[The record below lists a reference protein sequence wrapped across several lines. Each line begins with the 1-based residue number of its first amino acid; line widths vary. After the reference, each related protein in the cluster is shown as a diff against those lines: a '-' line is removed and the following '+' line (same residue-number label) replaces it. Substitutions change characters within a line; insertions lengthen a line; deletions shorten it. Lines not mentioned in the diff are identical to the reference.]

1 MERAL
6 AAADASLAFR
16 QITEVAVAE
25 RRFVGKKAVF
35 EMVMRPCA
43 KLPKELRGKL
53 IVVARP
59 AGDDKQWC
67 FIHVPTGYATG
78 RVRFK
83 SQKAAIAA
91 LPEVLELT
99 RWEDITVDN
108 ANAHSHLEE
117 AIIGIAVKHGG
128 LVL

>member
-1 MERAL
+1 V
-6 AAADASLAFR
+6 SLAFR

-25 RRFVGKKAVF
+25 RRFVAKGKKVVRVSV
-35 EMVMRPCA
+35 MVMRPCA

-59 AGDDKQWC
+59 AGDDKRWC

-78 RVRFK
+78 RVRFT

-108 ANAHSHLEE
+108 ANAHPHLEE
-117 AIIGIAVKHGG
+117 AIVGIAVKHGG